1 MLANE
6 IGINHIAIVMDGN
19 GRWAQARGKKR
30 IVGHYYGEKKFEEVS
45 GWISSRGIDH
55 LTVYAFS
62 TENWKRPR
70 EEVDTIMHLLGKYFE
85 ACINM
90 AEQFSYKVNV
100 IGRRDNLDKELS
112 ELIDKIENTTKYN
125 KGLNIHIAVNY
136 GGRDELVRAFGLLHN
151 QLENQKESYLSE
163 EMIERFLD
171 CHGVP
176 DPDIVI
182 RTGGEK
188 RLSNFMLWEMAYSE
202 LYFIDS
208 YWPDFS
214 EKELDSI
221 IDDFLHRNRRY
232 GTLN

>member
-1 MLANE
+1 
-6 IGINHIAIVMDGN
+6 
-19 GRWAQARGKKR
+19 
-30 IVGHYYGEKKFEEVS
+30 
-45 GWISSRGIDH
+45 
-55 LTVYAFS
+55 
-62 TENWKRPR
+62 
-70 EEVDTIMHLLGKYFE
+70 
-85 ACINM
+85 
-90 AEQFSYKVNV
+90 
-100 IGRRDNLDKELS
+100 
-112 ELIDKIENTTKYN
+112 
-125 KGLNIHIAVNY
+125 
-136 GGRDELVRAFGLLHN
+136 
-151 QLENQKESYLSE
+151 
-163 EMIERFLD
+163 MIERFLD